1 MTPPPKRS
9 RPQGGSR
16 GGDPRRYG
24 ARNTER
30 RQGPRPPEL
39 GGDQVEGRR
48 AVLALLTSGT
58 RPVQRVAMAAE
69 LESSP
74 QLDEIEAICRKK
86 RVPLDVIPR
95 ARLERLATTESHQ
108 GVVAKA
114 RELRPVLLDDLLA
127 APGTPFLLLCDGLTD
142 PHNLGSLLR
151 SADGAGVTGVV
162 LPRHR
167 SVRITPTV
175 AKVAAGA
182 IEHLT
187 FATVLTIASSALLLI
202 VAAFHLPDVVV
213 MALMFGSGIIIGAS
227 RTPRDLMVKDAS
239 PPGQIG
245 KVFGFVSSG
254 LPLGSAITPVPFG
267 FIIDH
272 GHPELVLVLVAAI
285 LLLSI
290 FCAGSA
296 RSAAGHAAKNLA
308 PAE

>member
-127 APGTPFLLLCDGLTD
+127 APGTPFLLICDGLTD

-187 FATVLTIASSALLLI
+187 FATVPGIPTALDQLAKAGVEVIGLAGEASKDLYDIDVSSRPVAIVVGSEERGLAALSRKRCTEL
-202 VAAFHLPDVVV
+202 
-213 MALMFGSGIIIGAS
+213 AS
-227 RTPRDLMVKDAS
+227 IPQL
-239 PPGQIG
+239 G
-245 KVFGFVSSG
+245 KVESLNAS
-254 LPLGSAITPVPFG
+254 
-267 FIIDH
+267 
-272 GHPELVLVLVAAI
+272 VAGAVA
-285 LLLSI
+285 L
-290 FCAGSA
+290 FEVA
-296 RSAAGHAAKNLA
+296 RQRRR
-308 PAE
+308 